1 MATQDFSDKI
11 WKELAEKTASA
22 YRMDEAEGAKL
33 LGNRTA
39 RLIAAIPFAAGCDHP
54 ERTALAHL
62 STFVLASS
70 ESCRRIFDHDRSD
83 DADPLARLAP
93 IADFVGGDRAVID
106 RGMSLLAVIM
116 TNGYE
121 KDIEKDRKSG
131 EYNPILAGAWKAE
144 ETKEKILGETK
155 FTVALDKTM
164 NGNDVRGVFWEG

>member
-1 MATQDFSDKI
+1 MATRDFSEEI
-11 WKELAEKTASA
+11 WKELAGKIASA
-22 YRMDEAEGAKL
+22 YRMGEAEGARL
-33 LGNRTA
+33 LRNRTA
-39 RLIAAIPFAAGCDHP
+39 RLIAAIPFVAGCDHP

-70 ESCRRIFDHDRSD
+70 EACRRVFDHDKSD

-93 IADFVGGDRAVID
+93 IADFAGGDRTVID

-121 KDIEKDRKSG
+121 KDLEKDKRSG

-144 ETKEKILGETK
+144 ETRKKLFAK
-155 FTVALDKTM
+155 
-164 NGNDVRGVFWEG
+164 GNEDSSFDAIITAEEASNVFWAD